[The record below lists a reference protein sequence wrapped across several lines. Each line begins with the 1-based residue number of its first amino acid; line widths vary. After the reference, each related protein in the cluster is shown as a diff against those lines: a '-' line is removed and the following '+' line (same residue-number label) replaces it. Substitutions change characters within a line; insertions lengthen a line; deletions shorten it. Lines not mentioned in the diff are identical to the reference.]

1 METSQQQRRPESRS
15 LVTALTDCDLDFDAL
30 DILDMLWLAQWMDPE
45 GVVRSDAPITPPIEP
60 IKSFPP
66 TPIVDL
72 PDQVETDDAIDLF
85 TNDSPIAPTP
95 AAPTIEETPK
105 PPQPKG
111 MPFTV
116 PAASALRTGID
127 LARSLRPLM
136 RKVPSDRY
144 FDLDEDATVT
154 RIAQTQVWMPVVQSR
169 PERWLDLDLVVE
181 DSKTTAIWER
191 AIEELCHLVEYQGAF
206 RTVRTWRMTETA
218 GQVQLFSRWRSGVG
232 NSPLDAALVQ
242 RPHTTRELIDPTGRR
257 LIWVVTDCTSALWQ
271 KEILYETLGAWGQS
285 QPIAVVQMFPES
297 LWSRTA
303 LRDGH
308 VVKLSAFMP
317 GIPSGRLEVTG
328 LPRRLER
335 RGGVDLVTVPI
346 VTLDADSLKAWARVS
361 TGLGDART
369 PGRVFDRSFIRKQ
382 EDYAPID
389 RTSSSQ
395 SDRSAEERVALFRS
409 TASKPAQQLANLMAA
424 TPVSLPVIDLLRD
437 AFRSDFAVEVQQSHV
452 AEVLLSGLLRRCDGE
467 GDAVCRYEF
476 FGDEVRE
483 SGDRVRD
490 ILLGDASIKKTVQ
503 VLDVLSASICQKLN
517 SPIKSF
523 QALLADMESLEGDL
537 REAMLPFAKVG
548 VDVLRRLGGEYA
560 AIARRYEGEAID
572 FPELQ
577 DCEYESISIVV
588 LEQFEFET
596 ATIKGKGSWTIDV
609 LEQFEFEMAT
619 IKGKGSWTI
628 DRITASA
635 WGYTEI
641 LHRAAP
647 QPPILGEQEN
657 PKPPEL
663 GVGGGS
669 PETLEMIAIPSGT
682 FTMGAPK
689 KESESRDS
697 ERPTHEVTVQSFYMG
712 RHQVTQAQW
721 KVVAGY
727 PQIDRPLNPDPSNF
741 KGDRL
746 PVEKVD
752 WDDAQEFC
760 NRLSAHTGKTYRLP
774 SEAEWEY
781 ACRAGTTTAFH
792 FGETI
797 APKLAN
803 YRGISTYND
812 GPKGEYRE
820 KTIEVGSFPANA
832 WGLHDMH
839 GNVLEWCEDDWHS
852 NYDRAPTDGSAWV
865 ESDRKSTY
873 RLLRGGSWGSNLV
886 NCRSAFRRFSTGGGR
901 GKAVGFR
908 VSCGFGVSSSR

>member
-30 DILDMLWLAQWMDPE
+30 DILDMLWLAQWMNPE
-45 GVVRSDAPITPPIEP
+45 EVVRSDAPITPPIEP

-72 PDQVETDDAIDLF
+72 PDRVETDDAIDLF

-257 LIWVVTDCTSALWQ
+257 LIWLVTDCTSALWQ
-271 KEILYETLGAWGQS
+271 QEILYKTLGAWGQS

-308 VVKLSAFMP
+308 VVKLSAFAP
-317 GIPSGRLEVTG
+317 GISSGRLEVTG

-335 RGGVDLVTVPI
+335 RGGEDLVTVPI

-452 AEVLLSGLLRRCDGE
+452 AEVLLSGLLRRCDGK

-577 DCEYESISIVV
+577 DCEYESISIVEI
-588 LEQFEFET
+588 LERFEFET
-596 ATIKGKGSWTIDV
+596 ATI
-609 LEQFEFEMAT
+609 
-619 IKGKGSWTI
+619 
-628 DRITASA
+628 DRQRRLLGLRSLWNIQRQNSSA

-641 LHRAAP
+641 LSSG
-647 QPPILGEQEN
+647 ISGN
-657 PKPPEL
+657 IEL
-663 GVGGGS
+663 Q
-669 PETLEMIAIPSGT
+669 MIAIPMGK
-682 FTMGAPK
+682 FIMGAPQREK
-689 KESESRDS
+689 YSHKS
-697 ERPTHEVTVQSFYMG
+697 ERPQHEVTLQPFYMG
-712 RHQVTQAQW
+712 RYQVTQAQW
-721 KVVAGY
+721 RVVAGY
-727 PQIDRPLNPDPSNF
+727 EPIDRELNPDPSRI

-746 PVEKVD
+746 PVENIN
-752 WDDAQEFC
+752 W
-760 NRLSAHTGKTYRLP
+760 
-774 SEAEWEY
+774 
-781 ACRAGTTTAFH
+781 
-792 FGETI
+792 
-797 APKLAN
+797 
-803 YRGISTYND
+803 
-812 GPKGEYRE
+812 
-820 KTIEVGSFPANA
+820 
-832 WGLHDMH
+832 
-839 GNVLEWCEDDWHS
+839 
-852 NYDRAPTDGSAWV
+852 
-865 ESDRKSTY
+865 
-873 RLLRGGSWGSNLV
+873 
-886 NCRSAFRRFSTGGGR
+886 
-901 GKAVGFR
+901 
-908 VSCGFGVSSSR
+908 